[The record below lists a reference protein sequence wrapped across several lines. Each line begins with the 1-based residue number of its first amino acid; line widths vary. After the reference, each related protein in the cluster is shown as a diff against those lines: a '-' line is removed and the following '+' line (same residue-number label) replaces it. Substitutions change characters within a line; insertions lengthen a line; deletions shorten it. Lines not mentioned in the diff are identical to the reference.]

1 MRWIAVLRE
10 CEVRCGY
17 KKPWRGQLLDPLY
30 SFIFF
35 FFFFPI
41 TPLSC
46 PPGHEHASGV
56 PQSGPVI
63 SLICT
68 NAGERRTCCPCAAC
82 SRGASAGWQAF
93 PWIIQ
98 SLRNGVAALHQRW
111 TRTFVFFLPF
121 VSLRVLMATTLL
133 MAHYWTIHK
142 YCQPVPTSL
151 FVTAC
156 CRLPLTAPHQCLP
169 LPANKVSRAFLQVQK
184 RPHSLPHD
192 SPPVSTHSIWI
203 WNSARRKSSDT
214 GHTEWE
220 GGREGMWSHLIV
232 ESLYSEWWQSA
243 LWLCSV
249 RWALRLKPYTG
260 KAPWWPW
267 LVKCSHFHQE
277 GASVQ
282 RLLRTG
288 KLLLERQQ
296 LRAFGGDPCFL
307 TFTAE
312 SSWGKASVR
321 TGFRPA
327 DPLKYKPTESIKPWI
342 FSSKLTVCSNYQ
354 WQSFR
359 PQVII
364 IRKPAIWGYKA
375 ALDTWC
381 CMMDMTWNKSKGNW
395 LRLSTVT
402 RWQCSSPGVTILFVS
417 RNVNVYMTTA

>member
-1 MRWIAVLRE
+1 
-10 CEVRCGY
+10 
-17 KKPWRGQLLDPLY
+17 
-30 SFIFF
+30 
-35 FFFFPI
+35 
-41 TPLSC
+41 
-46 PPGHEHASGV
+46 
-56 PQSGPVI
+56 
-63 SLICT
+63 
-68 NAGERRTCCPCAAC
+68 
-82 SRGASAGWQAF
+82 
-93 PWIIQ
+93 
-98 SLRNGVAALHQRW
+98 
-111 TRTFVFFLPF
+111 
-121 VSLRVLMATTLL
+121 MATTLL

-142 YCQPVPTSL
+142 YCQPVPPSL
-151 FVTAC
+151 SFTG
-156 CRLPLTAPHQCLP
+156 CRCLPLTAPHQCLP

-296 LRAFGGDPCFL
+296 LRAFGVDPCFL

-321 TGFRPA
+321 TRFRPA
-327 DPLKYKPTESIKPWI
+327 DPLKYKPT
-342 FSSKLTVCSNYQ
+342 
-354 WQSFR
+354 
-359 PQVII
+359 
-364 IRKPAIWGYKA
+364 
-375 ALDTWC
+375 
-381 CMMDMTWNKSKGNW
+381 
-395 LRLSTVT
+395 
-402 RWQCSSPGVTILFVS
+402 
-417 RNVNVYMTTA
+417 